1 VRVLMLVATS
11 VTTDAR
17 VLREAST
24 LADAGHDV
32 HIVGKDVPPDPQP
45 PSGVVISTASAG
57 RQRHLQS
64 DSRRLRS
71 PSAPRRAIRWLLL
84 PEYRSVSFGRWAR
97 AAGRVAADLDFDVV
111 HAHDF
116 TALAL
121 GNRLSEQRNVPL
133 IYDSHELWSQRHRSG
148 RPIPLQKA
156 WERRSEK
163 RLGDRATAVLTVG
176 EGLAAKLRA
185 LYGWKHVTVVRNSF
199 PGPDQTDGGRPTRPQ
214 AALYAGRL
222 AAGRDLETVAA
233 ASRSVALPVRLL
245 GPADESWA
253 ASFDPGR
260 CTVDPPVE
268 LSEVDNALRTAGL
281 ALVPLSDKSGN
292 HRIALPNK
300 LFHAVR
306 TRVPVV
312 ASDVGELGKTVR
324 AYGLGVLYRPGDVA
338 SFARAIDEAVARYA
352 ELVAAVG
359 RAGEELSWDADAKAL
374 LKVYMALSR

>member
-1 VRVLMLVATS
+1 MLVATS
-11 VTTDAR
+11 VTSDAR

-24 LADAGHDV
+24 LVDAGHDV
-32 HIVGKDVPPDPQP
+32 HIVGKDVPPAPRP
-45 PSGVVISTASAG
+45 PSGVVVSTASAG
-57 RQRHLQS
+57 RL
-64 DSRRLRS
+64 RRLRS
-71 PSAPRRAIRWLLL
+71 DSPTRRPSSPPRRAIRWLLL
-84 PEYRSVSFGRWAR
+84 PEYRNVSFGRWAR

-116 TALAL
+116 TALSL
-121 GNRLSEQRNVPL
+121 GNRLAEQRDVPL
-133 IYDSHELWSQRHRSG
+133 IYDSHELWSERHRSG
-148 RPIPLQKA
+148 RPTPLQKA

-163 RLGDRATAVLTVG
+163 RLGDRASAVLTVG

-199 PGPDQTDGGRPTRPQ
+199 PVPDKTESGRPTRPQ

-233 ASRSVALPVRLL
+233 ASWSVALPVRLL
-245 GPADESWA
+245 GPVDESWS

-260 CTVDPPVE
+260 CTVDAPVE
-268 LSEVDNALRTAGL
+268 LREVDNALRTAGL
-281 ALVPLSDKSGN
+281 ALVPLSDSSGN
-292 HRIALPNK
+292 HRMALPNK

-306 TRVPVV
+306 ARVPVV

-324 AYGLGVLYRPGDVA
+324 AYGLGVLYRPGDAA
-338 SFARAIDEAVARYA
+338 SFAQAIDEAVARYT

-359 RAGEELSWDADAKAL
+359 RAGEELSWDTDAKAL
-374 LKVYMALSR
+374 LQVYMALSR

>member
-1 VRVLMLVATS
+1 MLVATS
-11 VTTDAR
+11 VTIDAR

-24 LADAGHDV
+24 LADAGHEV
-32 HIVGKDVPPDPQP
+32 HIVGKDVPPAPQP

-57 RQRHLQS
+57 LR
-64 DSRRLRS
+64 RRLRS
-71 PSAPRRAIRWLLL
+71 DSPGRRPPPSRRAIRWLLL
-84 PEYRSVSFGRWAR
+84 PEYRNVSFGRWAR

-121 GNRLSEQRNVPL
+121 GNRLAEQRDVPL
-133 IYDSHELWSQRHRSG
+133 IYDSHELWSERHRSG
-148 RPIPLQKA
+148 RPTPLQKA

-185 LYGWKHVTVVRNSF
+185 SYGWKHVTVVRNSF
-199 PGPDQTDGGRPTRPQ
+199 PVPDETEGGRPTRPQ

-233 ASRSVALPVRLL
+233 ASRSIALPVRLL
-245 GPADESWA
+245 GPADQSWL

-268 LSEVDNALRTAGL
+268 VPEVDNALRTAGL
-281 ALVPLSDKSGN
+281 ALLPLSDSSGN

-306 TRVPVV
+306 ARVPVV
-312 ASDVGELGKTVR
+312 ASDIGELGKTVR
-324 AYGLGVLYRPGDVA
+324 AYGIGVLYRPGDAA
-338 SFARAIDEAVARYA
+338 SFAQAIDEAVARYT
-352 ELVAAVG
+352 ELIAAVG